1 LLQLLLKL
9 LILGLFFSADFNG
22 FGTVEIGEG
31 EVEASETKET
41 LEAPKGL
48 VSR

>member
-9 LILGLFFSADFNG
+9 LILGLFLSADFNG
-22 FGTVEIGEG
+22 FGTVEIGGE
-31 EVEASETKET
+31 EVEASAKET
-41 LEAPKGL
+41 LEASKGL